1 MKKVIAA
8 SILLIVVAVGCA
20 SGSTE
25 QPSSTTALKRTTTTI
40 SHASLVDA
48 YVSAMSSE
56 FPGETR
62 ADYISLGKE
71 ACAALDRVGS
81 IDGVLTEIVL
91 DPTITSSEAGD
102 LGFIIGVA
110 IPAFCPEYT
119 SELDS
124 FR

>member
-1 MKKVIAA
+1 MKKVIAL
-8 SILLIVVAVGCA
+8 SVLLIVVAVGCA

-25 QPSSTTALKRTTTTI
+25 QPSSTTASKRTTTTI
-40 SHASLVDA
+40 TQASLVDA